1 MEKVLEDVRIYGI
14 WEDEELQDKL
24 DKINNKSITED
35 EVGDLLRQVLHWRSQ
50 FRHENESHK
59 INIKYRNLYKSRLDE
74 LNKE

>member
-14 WEDEELQDKL
+14 WEDEELQEKL

-35 EVGDLLRQVLHWRSQ
+35 EVGDLLRQVLHWPSQ
-50 FRHENESHK
+50 FSHENESHK
-59 INIKYRNLYKSRLDE
+59 TTIKYRNLYKRRLDE

>member
-14 WEDEELQDKL
+14 WEDEELQEKL

-50 FRHENESHK
+50 YRHENELLKREIRH
-59 INIKYRNLYKSRLDE
+59 RNL
-74 LNKE
+74 